1 MSTSKRH
8 LPSLLTLAA
17 ALGVALSGCAGS
29 AYPAFDRDQT
39 VADELPDDLTVETD
53 GYDLSTTRFAG
64 THEGVDYFIV
74 KARDEADAGGPCVV
88 ILEPVGAVIGCGT
101 GTGPLT
107 VSSVGHSAVFSI
119 AGAPAGEAE
128 GWTRI
133 SENVVVRDAP

>member
-1 MSTSKRH
+1 MSTSKLR
-8 LPSLLTLAA
+8 LPSLLMLAA

-29 AYPAFDRDQT
+29 AYPAFDREQTAADQ
-39 VADELPDDLTVETD
+39 LPDDLTVETD

-74 KARDEADAGGPCVV
+74 KAKDEADAGGPCVV

-107 VSSVGHSAVFSI
+107 VSSVGHTAAIAAV
-119 AGAPAGEAE
+119 GVPAGEAE